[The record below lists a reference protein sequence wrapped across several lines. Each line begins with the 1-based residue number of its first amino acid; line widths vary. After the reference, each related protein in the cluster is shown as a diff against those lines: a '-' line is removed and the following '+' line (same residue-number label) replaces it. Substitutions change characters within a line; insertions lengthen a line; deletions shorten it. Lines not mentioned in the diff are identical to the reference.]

1 MVGLTN
7 RRLTDGIVDRWY
19 GGQMVWLTEGMVD
32 RCPSTGWSIYVYSVY
47 GGDGPSIYTLSMAV
61 MEEPISK

>member
-19 GGQMVWLTEGMVD
+19 GGQMVWLTDGMVD
-32 RCPSTGWSIYVYSVY
+32 KCPSTTSFWLPGFGATIVNKI
-47 GGDGPSIYTLSMAV
+47 G
-61 MEEPISK
+61 